1 MATVLQYTSLP
12 IDIFVD
18 DADQVTNV
26 SDGTPYV
33 GAVVSHY
40 TDPDSG
46 YDTLR
51 VSLGNGIIHVNAMPQ
66 QCELYAYTH
75 DGVNHYDIDLVSWA
89 EGLDPAQFKL
99 RHYDDKLGDTLL
111 SVADFVFY
119 DEVVD
124 EDGNITTP
132 AVWSKSIPSDMI
144 GEVHFGVEYAGS
156 PIGIHTL
163 YPDHIGSTQETG
175 NRISMSGDVGGGAQ
189 FLDMDDDGNPDTMI
203 YSNNDTNDENHNNN
217 NNDLANNNDN
227 NTNNNTDDENSNE
240 DDKLNI
246 EIFDF

>member
-26 SDGTPYV
+26 SDGTPYA

-51 VSLGNGIIHVNAMPQ
+51 VSLGNGIIHVNATPQ

-75 DGVNHYDIDLVSWA
+75 NGVNHYDIDLVSWA

-124 EDGNITTP
+124 EEGNVTTP
-132 AVWSKSIPSDMI
+132 AVWSKSLPSDMI
-144 GEVHFGVEYAGS
+144 AEEHFGVEYAGS
-156 PIGIHTL
+156 PIGIATL
-163 YPDHIGSTQETG
+163 WPDHIGSTQDTG
-175 NRISMSGDVGGGAQ
+175 GSYSMGGDIGGGAQ
-189 FLDMDDDGNPDTMI
+189 VAVDLDGDGKPDQLLAQRDNVTI
-203 YSNNDTNDENHNNN
+203 SVDEDTINIDT
-217 NNDLANNNDN
+217 DGDN
-227 NTNNNTDDENSNE
+227 VADVIIGRKN
-240 DDKLNI
+240 
-246 EIFDF
+246 